1 MPLHAKAGEMEPRDE
16 LRRNRD
22 RTHDRIIPPS
32 SRIPEGSRLYSKVLP
47 AIILIMGGLTLFVI
61 LVAIAAVIGIFP

>member
-1 MPLHAKAGEMEPRDE
+1 MPLRSKASEMELGDE

-22 RTHDRIIPPS
+22 RTHDRIIQPS

-47 AIILIMGGLTLFVI
+47 AIILIMGVLTLFVI
-61 LVAIAAVIGIFP
+61 LVAIAAFIGVFP

>member
-1 MPLHAKAGEMEPRDE
+1 LHAKAGEMEPRDE

-22 RTHDRIIPPS
+22 RTHDRIIQPS

-47 AIILIMGGLTLFVI
+47 AIILIMGVLTLFVI
-61 LVAIAAVIGIFP
+61 LVAIAAFIGVFP